1 MTTDTPRICLKCFH
15 PCHCNSTHCEELVGV
30 GMTDKVQECGCD
42 KCECK
47 RRDHDYRSIAA

>member
-1 MTTDTPRICLKCFH
+1 MEITICFKCFH

-30 GMTDKVQECGCD
+30 GMTDKVQECGCE